1 VASKLFK
8 SASPGRSVPTADTK
22 NLAGGR
28 AYSLSNE
35 SALAQMA
42 VTGTFN
48 GTFYGTGEG
57 QLEAIKQAADGC
69 SPEFV
74 AKVAIYA
81 RERGF
86 MKDMPAALC
95 VMLSKADPAL
105 LRRVFPRVIDNG
117 RLLRNFVQIVRSGA
131 FGRKSLGSAPK
142 QLVRAWLEGRSAAAL
157 LRASVGNDPSLAD
170 VIKLARPKPKD
181 REQAALF
188 GYLLGREK
196 AVFPGATIQTTS
208 GPDGKE
214 RRSYRYQESDLPEVV
229 KSYEAWKAGSGT
241 GEVPNV
247 DFRQLTALPLNTAQW
262 TQIAL
267 KASWHMLRM
276 NLNTFMRHG
285 VLGDKAVVKQL
296 AEKLRDPEQ
305 IKRAKVFPY
314 QLFMA
319 FQAAEEG
326 MPSELRD
333 ALQDAMEAA
342 VENVPTFST
351 EVQVIVDVSGSM
363 SSAITGDRGRGATS
377 KVRVVDVA
385 ALAAAAILRRN
396 PGSSVLPVDTSVH
409 GTHKLNS
416 RDSIMTLAKQLSGY
430 GGGGT
435 DLAAA
440 LRHLNQKKATGGLVV
455 MLSDNESWVT
465 GDNKYAGWGSS
476 RGTDFMHEFREYQQR
491 NQGAKLVC
499 VNLQP
504 GAHTQAPDA
513 PRECLNLGG
522 WNVDALMETIKRFV
536 TGENAET
543 WADEIRKISLD
554 AQDGERADEEP
565 AVEG

>member
-1 VASKLFK
+1 MASKLFK
-8 SASPGRSVPTADTK
+8 SASPGRTVPVADTK

-35 SALAQMA
+35 SALAQLA

-48 GTFYGTGEG
+48 GTYYGTGEG

-69 SPEFV
+69 SPEFL
-74 AKVAIYA
+74 AKAALYA

-86 MKDMPAALC
+86 MKDMPTTLC

-117 RLLRNFVQIVRSGA
+117 RMLRNFVQIVRSGA
-131 FGRKSLGSAPK
+131 LGRKSLGSAPK
-142 QLVRAWLEGRSAAAL
+142 QLVRTWLETRSPAAL

-170 VIKLARPKPKD
+170 VIKLARPRPKSK
-181 REQAALF
+181 EQAALF
-188 GYLLGREK
+188 GYLLGRE
-196 AVFPGATIQTTS
+196 QTTNEVTVQLS
-208 GPDGKE
+208 TGANGKGQ
-214 RRSYRYQESDLPEVV
+214 RKYLYREADLPELV
-229 KSYEAWKAGSGT
+229 KSYEAWKAGKGT

-247 DFRQLTALPLNTAQW
+247 DFRQLTALPLSTEQW

-267 KASWHMLRM
+267 RANWTMLRM

-296 AEKLRDPEQ
+296 AAKLRDPEQ
-305 IKRAKVFPY
+305 IKQARVFPY

-326 MPSELRD
+326 VPSELRD
-333 ALQDAMEAA
+333 ALQDAMESA

-440 LRHLNQKKATGGLVV
+440 MRHLNQKKATGGLIV
-455 MLSDNESWVT
+455 MLSDNESWIT
-465 GDNKYAGWGSS
+465 GDSKYASYGYN
-476 RGTDFMHEFREYQQR
+476 RGTDFMHEFREYQKR
-491 NQGAKLVC
+491 NEGAKLVC

-513 PRECLNLGG
+513 PNEVLNLGG

-543 WADEIRKISLD
+543 WADEIRRISLD
-554 AQDGERADEEP
+554 GP
-565 AVEG
+565 AVERQDEAPVEG